1 MTGLLSLK
9 TWKSSQS
16 HLKNH
21 LWIWNSCVWK
31 WGTAYEYLPHS
42 YGYLKRENSCPVVCG
57 FLPKTQEKRLV
68 LYCDFAMLSYISTI
82 LGTFWCTKNCRKNT
96 IWRTKKTQKKH
107 NDMLHEKRQ
116 KRARIGARRN
126 AHDLVHEEINKTCH
140 GCCMSKY
147 KKRKVFLVQKM
158 VL

>member
-1 MTGLLSLK
+1 MGLLSLK

-82 LGTFWCTKNCRKNT
+82 LGTFWCTTPYGARKNAE
-96 IWRTKKTQKKH
+96 KKQWYVAW
-107 NDMLHEKRQ
+107 KRQ

>member
-1 MTGLLSLK
+1 MHKEL
-9 TWKSSQS
+9 
-16 HLKNH
+16 
-21 LWIWNSCVWK
+21 
-31 WGTAYEYLPHS
+31 
-42 YGYLKRENSCPVVCG
+42 
-57 FLPKTQEKRLV
+57 
-68 LYCDFAMLSYISTI
+68 
-82 LGTFWCTKNCRKNT
+82 
-96 IWRTKKTQKKH
+96 QKKH
-107 NDMLHEKRQ
+107 HIAHEKNAEKKNNDMLHEKRQ